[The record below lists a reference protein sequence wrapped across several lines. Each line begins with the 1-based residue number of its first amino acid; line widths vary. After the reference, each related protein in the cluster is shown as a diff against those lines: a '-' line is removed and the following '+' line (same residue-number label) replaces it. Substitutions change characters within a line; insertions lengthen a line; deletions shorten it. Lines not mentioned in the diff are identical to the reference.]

1 MAVPLRG
8 RHLTVPT
15 QASTTM
21 PLRYDIDAERRLVL
35 VEYWGR
41 AGIDESVEA
50 FSRYA
55 VDPNF
60 SPGQIHL
67 FDLHRVTEVEQDF
80 PKFMQL
86 QAQAVGTVGI
96 EAMPSMLIYF
106 TPNETAR
113 RMAEM
118 ARKSWEGLDGPT
130 LAILEDEAEA
140 LAVAGCPQTSFDAL
154 RGTMSR
160 RAT

>member
-1 MAVPLRG
+1 
-8 RHLTVPT
+8 
-15 QASTTM
+15 M

-41 AGIDESVEA
+41 AGIDETVEA
-50 FSRYA
+50 FGRYVA
-55 VDPNF
+55 DPNF
-60 SPGQIHL
+60 APGQIHL
-67 FDLHRVTEVEQDF
+67 FDLQRVTAVEQDF

-86 QAQAVGTVGI
+86 QARAVGAVGV
-96 EAMPSMLIYF
+96 EAMPSMLIYY

-118 ARKSWEGLDGPT
+118 ARKSWDGLDGPILT
-130 LAILEDEAEA
+130 ILENEAEA
-140 LAVAGCPQTSFDAL
+140 LAIAGCSQTSFDAL
-154 RGTMSR
+154 RETMTR